1 MSFLDVLYAFG
12 TLCALCTFA
21 IIILFGILV
30 FCVLQMDVGV
40 QRAYATLVSF
50 NSVGMSA
57 INLEYNIPSVG
68 IFGLVNYD
76 MIEEEMCL
84 AYNTMYHLTPEML
97 NKVVGQI
104 NGTQNNAILQ
114 QFIKVFKD
122 DFALNIH
129 ITDERF
135 KILIKKIV
143 DLHY

>member
-1 MSFLDVLYAFG
+1 MSFLDVLNAFG

-21 IIILFGILV
+21 IIIIFGILV
-30 FCVLQMDVGV
+30 FCVLQMDNDV
-40 QRAYATLVSF
+40 QRAYATLVRF
-50 NSVGMSA
+50 NSAGMGVL
-57 INLEYNIPSVG
+57 NLKYDVSSVG
-68 IFGLVNYD
+68 IFGIVNYD
-76 MIEEEMCL
+76 MIEKEMCI
-84 AYNTMYHLTPEML
+84 AYNTVYNLTPEML

-143 DLHY
+143 ELHY

>member
-1 MSFLDVLYAFG
+1 
-12 TLCALCTFA
+12 
-21 IIILFGILV
+21 
-30 FCVLQMDVGV
+30 
-40 QRAYATLVSF
+40 
-50 NSVGMSA
+50 
-57 INLEYNIPSVG
+57 
-68 IFGLVNYD
+68 
-76 MIEEEMCL
+76 
-84 AYNTMYHLTPEML
+84 MYHLTSEML

-114 QFIKVFKD
+114 QFIKAFKD

>member
-1 MSFLDVLYAFG
+1 MSFLDMLYAFG
-12 TLCALCTFA
+12 TLCALCTFV

-40 QRAYATLVSF
+40 QRAHATLVSF

-84 AYNTMYHLTPEML
+84 AYNTMYNLTPEML

-129 ITDERF
+129 ITDESF
-135 KILIKKIV
+135 KILIQKIV

>member
-1 MSFLDVLYAFG
+1 
-12 TLCALCTFA
+12 
-21 IIILFGILV
+21 
-30 FCVLQMDVGV
+30 
-40 QRAYATLVSF
+40 
-50 NSVGMSA
+50 MSA

-68 IFGLVNYD
+68 ILGIVNYD

-84 AYNTMYHLTPEML
+84 AYNTMYNLTPEML
-97 NKVVGQI
+97 DKVVERI
-104 NGTQNNAILQ
+104 NSTQNNAILQ
-114 QFIKVFKD
+114 QFIKAFKD